1 MDKDRFCPLPP
12 RLNCT
17 SNCGFYSKLDK
28 RCSINLLAEALI
40 SLVDLRGRIFSN
52 IMTRGGRVTIPL
64 AIREELNLKDG
75 SLIRLVIVRESEEKV
90 NG

>member
-1 MDKDRFCPLPP
+1 MDDKNRFCPLPSVGK
-12 RLNCT
+12 CT

-40 SLVDLRGRIFSN
+40 SLVDVKGKIFTN
-52 IMTRGGRVTIPL
+52 IMTSAGRVTIPF

-75 SLIRLVIVRESEEKV
+75 DLVKMVIVKEGKEKHE
-90 NG
+90 